1 MLGLVEE
8 RHARRLEVI
17 HIVHAGRLSTLW
29 SEHTA
34 QALRGH
40 LAGLLHGKIM
50 AQGAGLLDLRV
61 ARLECKPRHR
71 DVPLLAMVSLAFV
84 LRTLPSTGN
93 LAGPL

>member
-1 MLGLVEE
+1 MLRLVEE
-8 RHARRLEVI
+8 RHAHRLEVI
-17 HIVHAGRLSTLW
+17 HIVHAGRLSALW

-34 QALRGH
+34 QALRSH

-61 ARLECKPRHR
+61 ARLEREPRHR
-71 DVPLLAMVSLAFV
+71 DVPLLAMAFLAFV
-84 LRTLPSTGN
+84 LWTLPSIGS